1 MAATTGRRQRATTYS
16 RPLLGFRRQPG
27 RLALAIFR
35 MPLPLYRAGLGWLLG
50 HVFLLVTHAGRK
62 TGRPYATA
70 AMVLSYDKGS
80 GEVVV
85 CSVWGPQTDWIRNL
99 RARPALEV
107 RISRD
112 SYIPQQR
119 FLTADESFAVAKDF
133 RRRHPWRLRLISRV
147 LGLADLG
154 SDAAVRE
161 FVSTRP
167 VVAFRPAPEPK
178 GRSATTAGT
187 KSSKRFPWT
196 RED

>member
-1 MAATTGRRQRATTYS
+1 
-16 RPLLGFRRQPG
+16 
-27 RLALAIFR
+27 
-35 MPLPLYRAGLGWLLG
+35 
-50 HVFLLVTHAGRK
+50 
-62 TGRPYATA
+62 
-70 AMVLSYDKGS
+70 
-80 GEVVV
+80 VVV

-167 VVAFRPAPEPK
+167 FVAFRPAPEPK

>member
-1 MAATTGRRQRATTYS
+1 MTMTTARRRATTDR

-62 TGRPYATA
+62 TGKPYATT
-70 AMVLSYDKGS
+70 AMVLSHDKGS

-85 CSVWGPQTDWIRNL
+85 CSVWGRQTDWIRNL
-99 RARPALEV
+99 RAHPALEV
-107 RISRD
+107 RIGRD
-112 SYIPQQR
+112 SFVPQQR
-119 FLTADESFAVAKDF
+119 FLTTDQSFAIATDF
-133 RRRHPWRLRLISRV
+133 RGRHPWRMRLISRV
-147 LGLADLG
+147 LGLADLR

-167 VVAFRPAPEPK
+167 FVAFRPASEPE

-187 KSSKRFPWT
+187 KSSTRSPWT
-196 RED
+196 RGG

>member
-1 MAATTGRRQRATTYS
+1 MTTTTGRRRATTHT

-70 AMVLSYDKGS
+70 AMVLAHDRGS

-107 RISRD
+107 RIGRD
-112 SYIPQQR
+112 SFVPQQR
-119 FLTADESFAVAKDF
+119 FLTTDESFAVAKDF
-133 RRRHPWRLRLISRV
+133 RRRHRWRLRLISRV
-147 LGLADLG
+147 LGLADLR

-167 VVAFRPAPEPK
+167 FVAFRPVTELGGP
-178 GRSATTAGT
+178 SATTAGT
-187 KSSKRFPWT
+187 KSSTGSPWT
-196 RED
+196 RGD

>member
-1 MAATTGRRQRATTYS
+1 MATTIGRRRAPTQR

-35 MPLPLYRAGLGWLLG
+35 MPLPFYRAGFGRLLG

-70 AMVLSYDKGS
+70 AMVLAHDRGS

-107 RISRD
+107 RIGRD
-112 SYIPQQR
+112 SFVPQQR
-119 FLTADESFAVAKDF
+119 FLTTDESFAVAKDF
-133 RRRHPWRLRLISRV
+133 RRRHRWRLRLISRV
-147 LGLADLG
+147 LGLADLR

-167 VVAFRPAPEPK
+167 FVAFRPVPGVEGP
-178 GRSATTAGT
+178 SATTAGT
-187 KSSKRFPWT
+187 KSSTRSPWT
-196 RED
+196 RGD